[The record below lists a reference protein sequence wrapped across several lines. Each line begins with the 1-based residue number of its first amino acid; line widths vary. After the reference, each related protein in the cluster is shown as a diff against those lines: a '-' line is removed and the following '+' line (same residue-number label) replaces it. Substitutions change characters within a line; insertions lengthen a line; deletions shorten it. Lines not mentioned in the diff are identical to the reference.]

1 MAAIPSNFTE
11 ERKSDDFLSDND
23 EMFQDSNGSDDD
35 MDESGS
41 ESNDDDLNA
50 SDLDI
55 AEANIMRRSS
65 DCLTD
70 SDYSILLIS
79 LQSLN

>member
-1 MAAIPSNFTE
+1 MAAISSNFTE
-11 ERKSDDFLSDND
+11 ERKSESDDLFSDND
-23 EMFQDSNGSDDD
+23 EMLQDSNGSDDD

-55 AEANIMRRSS
+55 AEANIMRRSN

-70 SDYSILLIS
+70 SD
-79 LQSLN
+79 